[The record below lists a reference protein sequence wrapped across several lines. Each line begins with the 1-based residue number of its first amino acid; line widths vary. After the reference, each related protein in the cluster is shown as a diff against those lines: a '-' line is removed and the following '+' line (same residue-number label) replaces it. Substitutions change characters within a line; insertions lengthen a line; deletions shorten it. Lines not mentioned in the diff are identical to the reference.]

1 MSIEQKIAA
10 ILAESKAN
18 ESVVEAEETLAEETT
33 TEEVVVEETQEVVAE
48 ETVAE
53 ETEVYTVDV
62 KEDVAALVNGEE
74 LSEEF
79 KTKAATIFEAAIV
92 TRVKAEVAKLE
103 EEFDAKLEEAAAK
116 NQEGLVEKV
125 DGYLN
130 YIVEQWI
137 KQNEIALEHGI
148 KTEMMESLVGSLKTV
163 FEEHNIELPEEKF
176 DVVDSLEEQVA
187 ELQSKL
193 DEQVAANVELT
204 QSINEAVRESIV
216 VEVSEGLAETDKE
229 KFEALAEE
237 LSFEDA
243 ETFTSKVQTIREN
256 YFTKTTSTQIETV
269 VTDTP
274 IVEEV
279 EAPKANLSPRMA
291 AYVSA
296 LKTK

>member
-1 MSIEQKIAA
+1 MSIEQKIAE

-18 ESVVEAEETLAEETT
+18 AAEDTLAEETT
-33 TEEVVVEETQEVVAE
+33 TEQVVEETQEAEVVAE
-48 ETVAE
+48 ETVE
-53 ETEVYTVDV
+53 ETQEYTVDV

-92 TRVKAEVAKLE
+92 TRVKAEVTKLE
-103 EEFDAKLEEAAAK
+103 EEFNARLEEAAAK

-137 KQNEIALEHGI
+137 KQNEIALEAGI
-148 KTEMMESLVGSLKTV
+148 RTEMMESLVAGLKGV
-163 FEEHNIELPEEKF
+163 FEEHNIDIPEEKV
-176 DVVDSLEEQVA
+176 DLINALENEVVDLQV
-187 ELQSKL
+187 KL

-204 QSINEAVRESIV
+204 QSINEAVRESIIA
-216 VEVSEGLAETDKE
+216 ESAEGLAETDKE
-229 KFEALAEE
+229 KFAALAEE

-256 YFTKTTSTQIETV
+256 YFTATSTKIETV
-269 VTDTP
+269 VTDEP
-274 IVEEV
+274 IVEETEV
-279 EAPKANLSPRMA
+279 KTKNLDPRMA
-291 AYVSA
+291 GYVSA
-296 LKTK
+296 LKKTI